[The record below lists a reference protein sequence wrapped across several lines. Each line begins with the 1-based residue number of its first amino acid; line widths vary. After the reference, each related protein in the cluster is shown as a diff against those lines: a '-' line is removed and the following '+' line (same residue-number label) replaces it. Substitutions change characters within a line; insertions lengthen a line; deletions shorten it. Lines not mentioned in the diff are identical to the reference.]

1 MKGRSHRPPPSAPL
15 EDWGDGQWTVDCSCG
30 VNFDDGEEMVS
41 CDECGIWVH
50 TRCSHYVRG
59 EASFACHNC
68 KAATKRSRTIVT
80 SAANNF
86 AHDTEETEVAQLLV
100 ELPTKADRPPPIH
113 PGGAPL
119 RPPFRL
125 WAHVPMEERVHVQGV
140 PGGDS
145 SLFRGLSSKIFSP
158 ELWKRTGYVPKK
170 FNLKYKEFPCWE
182 EEERDKASLGA
193 DALFSLSKES
203 VQATPVKSS
212 EKMLSPDGSWK
223 EGEKILL
230 GTRSFGCAKKERNKL
245 RVLGSSKFR
254 KEELGEEKELSGR
267 RRSRGDFDRMLTDI
281 KEKAGSVPLFDSRK
295 EDLCEDG
302 DGGLHI
308 AESDVPDTKSAYKR
322 EDMLLKPSYKN
333 LDEGIDN
340 VGKSK
345 HNMLVFKT
353 SRSRFPDEAPRSK
366 LLLGTPVKLEKADRP
381 DGRVAC
387 KLNTVAACHVEG
399 SNIAKGFIKQEI
411 LVHGQHMIS
420 CYLSECFFMAYLE
433 VIKSASSFKE
443 PKDDSYIRT
452 VLNEGSIAAVLDLDK
467 DKINAG
473 IDSYAGQPDVTDIT
487 FVPSSA
493 SCSLSAKKVEINLK
507 LDVTDDQALESSD
520 FLPRLFPDGRQCIMD
535 DFPQNQLK
543 LNDCSSTIPDE
554 SKALTNPQYEEQKPQ
569 VLQKDSDHQECLNT
583 SGNEPVLNEVIT
595 DSVGSLKRWKC
606 PVESNPSPKTYCTA
620 SMKLNGAEPSHSAPL
635 VQKTVGT
642 GKDLPNLTAL
652 VGSKSKGCNNQNSAA
667 NAVSSSL
674 SGKAIHA
681 FKQQRVK
688 VTNSSAGARDTP
700 MNATSTE
707 KDEQEVLP
715 QSALAHPTGVE
726 FMGSKSLQAA
736 KTSHFS
742 ASKNCSL
749 DSKEQPSGPSCQA
762 SAETPTTSSAAAEA
776 TTSVVIQSP
785 SNQLKSTALGS
796 SQKNDKTIQPSTQSA
811 SKFLSHSLVMQ
822 ASTSTNAATT
832 LSDEELALLLH
843 QELNSSPRVPRV
855 PRIRQTTNAQF
866 ATPSTTSVLS
876 KRSYS
881 GGRDQV
887 SVGCLFFR
895 RKHKEAS
902 KESSRHS
909 RDAIS
914 EGRKVGIHSPEP
926 KQDEP
931 AVFSD
936 GFSKR
941 GKGSRP
947 YDTMESSKTNLSGS
961 SIEGA
966 NSFPASSEENGAR
979 TSLQTSPA
987 NVDGDAALVGRSLP
1001 CLIDEIMS
1009 KGKCSTY
1016 EELCDAVRPYWHSLR
1031 KPNGERYAYSSHSQ
1045 AVLDCLRNRSE
1056 WAHLIDRGP
1065 KTNAS
1070 KRRRKLDSETPAM
1083 ELEHENNS
1091 GNPHRDD
1098 FPKGK
1103 RNVRKRRLLEQRSGG
1118 VKDAKNTRSQGNLSD
1133 DDPAALSHSS
1143 NEETECHLSDDNG
1156 ADDACSLS
1164 SGDSD

>member
-887 SVGCLFFR
+887 SFFR